1 MVEVF
6 FLNLVAL
13 KVEGFG
19 AFVWCFIFSQPRIW
33 SLYGCENRSRLEPL
47 GLAVGGGLVV
57 YISHEP
63 LGLSLGFASYVII

>member
-6 FLNLVAL
+6 FEFGGF
-13 KVEGFG
+13 EGGRF
-19 AFVWCFIFSQPRIW
+19 WCFCLVFHLLAGKDLEP
-33 SLYGCENRSRLEPL
+33 LRLREQKPL